1 MEIKQGEIYLSD
13 LNPVKGHEQAGYRP
27 VLVIQNDILNQYLST
42 VVILPITSNLKHKEN
57 LTVYFLSNEASSMK
71 DDSLALLFQ
80 IRTIDKLRL
89 KKKVGEVSQSEF
101 YKIKRKMNN
110 IF

>member
-42 VVILPITSNLKHKEN
+42 VVIIPITSNLKYKEN
-57 LTVYFLSNEASSMK
+57 LTVYFLSKEVSSMK
-71 DDSLALLFQ
+71 NDSLALLFQ

-89 KKKVGEVSQSEF
+89 KKKIGGVSQTEF
-101 YKIKRKMNN
+101 YKIKRKLNN

>member
-1 MEIKQGEIYLSD
+1 MEIKQGQIYLSD

-27 VLVIQNDILNQYLST
+27 VLVIQNDILNHNLST
-42 VVILPITSNLKHKEN
+42 VIILPITSNLKHKEN
-57 LTVYFLSNEASSMK
+57 LTVYLLNKENSSMEN
-71 DDSLALLFQ
+71 DSLVLLFQ

-89 KKKVGEVSQSEF
+89 KKKIGEINQEEF
-101 YKIKRKMNN
+101 YKIKRKLNN

>member
-27 VLVIQNDILNQYLST
+27 VLVIQNDILNQHLST
-42 VVILPITSNLKHKEN
+42 VVILPITSNLKYKEN
-57 LTVYFLSNEASSMK
+57 LTVYFLSKEVSSMK
-71 DDSLALLFQ
+71 NDSLALLFQ
-80 IRTIDKLRL
+80 IRTIDKSRL
-89 KKKVGEVSQSEF
+89 KKKVGGVSQSEF
-101 YKIKRKMNN
+101 YNIKRKLNN